1 MLSVGVLVDLKWG
14 PEAGGQVKCWERFA
28 EAAEAFRKEIDLT
41 IHFQGDRP
49 KAYMLSENVR
59 FAVLPP
65 ALSTSRFRSM
75 RGVADH
81 TDLAPL
87 HPRLLPYLKH
97 YDVIHTTDAFFAMAK
112 TALVARRLYG
122 IPLVTSIHTDTP
134 KYTKIYSAQII
145 RNLTGNGVCSRL
157 LLDRF
162 HLDDV
167 FSSFMSRKLER
178 FAKRCRW
185 ILVSKEED
193 LRRMARLFPGK
204 GVSFLR
210 RGIDTKRFHPRL
222 RDRLR
227 LQETFGIPEDRF
239 VVIFAGRLDQGKNV
253 MTLARAARMLLD
265 EGENIHVL
273 FVGEGDQKEIIRRL
287 LGDSVTLPGVV
298 HHSTLAWL
306 YAGSDALAFP
316 SRIEVCP
323 NVVLEA
329 RASGLPVLVPAE
341 GGAAQLVISN
351 GQDGVLVASNL
362 PRTWAEEIRNLI
374 HDRDHGTHMGEAA
387 RKIMKSQWPTWKEV
401 FEKDLAPVWRR
412 VANFFGRPPRGY
424 GRRL

>member
-28 EAAEAFRKEIDLT
+28 EAAEAFRNEIDLT
-41 IHFQGDRP
+41 VHFQGDGP

-59 FAVLPP
+59 FVVLPP

-75 RGVADH
+75 DGVADH
-81 TDLAPL
+81 TDLAPF
-87 HPRLLPYLKH
+87 HPRLLPYLKQ

-112 TALVARRLYG
+112 TALIARRLHG

-134 KYTKIYSAQII
+134 KYTKIYSAHII
-145 RNLTGNGVCSRL
+145 RNITQNGALGRL

-185 ILVSKEED
+185 IFVSKDED
-193 LRRMARLFPGK
+193 LRHMARLFPGK

-222 RDRLR
+222 RDRHR
-227 LQETFGIPEDRF
+227 LQEAFGIAEDRF
-239 VVIFAGRLDQGKNV
+239 VVIFAGRVDQGKNV
-253 MTLARAARMLLD
+253 MTLARAARLLLD
-265 EGENIHVL
+265 QDEHIHVL
-273 FVGEGDQKEIIRRL
+273 FVGEGAQKSAIGRL

-298 HHSTLAWL
+298 HHSTLGWL
-306 YAGSDALAFP
+306 YASSDALAFP

-341 GGAAQLVISN
+341 GGAAQLVKNN
-351 GQDGVLVASNL
+351 GQDGVLVPLDL
-362 PRTWAEEIRNLI
+362 PQTWAAEIRNLI
-374 HDRDHGTHMGEAA
+374 HDRDRSKRMGEAA

-412 VANFFGRPPRGY
+412 VASFFGKPPRGY
-424 GRRL
+424 GRRP

>member
-28 EAAEAFRKEIDLT
+28 EAADAFRKEIDLT
-41 IHFQGDRP
+41 VHFQGDRS

-59 FAVLPP
+59 FVSLPP

-75 RGVADH
+75 NGIADH

-87 HPRLLPYLKH
+87 HRKLLPYLKH
-97 YDVIHTTDAFFAMAK
+97 YDVIHTTDTFFAMAK
-112 TALVARRLYG
+112 TALRARRLYG

-134 KYTKIYSAQII
+134 KYTKIYSGQII
-145 RNLTGNGVCSRL
+145 RNITKNGALGRL

-167 FSSFMSRKLER
+167 LSSSMSRKLER
-178 FAKRCRW
+178 FVKRCRW

-193 LRRMARLFPGK
+193 LRHMSWLAPGR

-210 RGIDTKRFHPRL
+210 RGVDTKRFHPRF
-222 RDRLR
+222 RDRNW
-227 LQETFGIPEDRF
+227 LQQTFGIPEDRF
-239 VVIFAGRLDQGKNV
+239 VLIFAGRVDQGKNV

-265 EGENIHVL
+265 QGENIHVL
-273 FVGEGDQKEIIRRL
+273 IVGEGAQKSAIQRL

-306 YAGSDALAFP
+306 YAGSDALVFP

-329 RASGLPVLVPAE
+329 RASGLPVLVPAK
-341 GGAAQLVISN
+341 GGAAQLVRNN
-351 GQDGVLVASNL
+351 GQDGVLVSSDFPQA
-362 PRTWAEEIRNLI
+362 WAAEIRNLI
-374 HDRDHGTHMGEAA
+374 HNRNLRKHMGETA
-387 RKIMKSQWPTWKEV
+387 RKIMKRQWPTWKDV
-401 FEKDLAPVWRR
+401 FEKDLLPVWQR
-412 VANFFGRPPRGY
+412 VANGFGRRARPY
-424 GRRL
+424 GGRL